1 VEAGFNSDIG
11 GDVPDWDSTESRE
24 SDEDAAWRDLVAR
37 FDAPATTTEPAP
49 WPEREDVPPIPTRE
63 SRGANAVG
71 EADGNQHATGA
82 EDEREADGVRGAED
96 ASGAGWTESNHGAH
110 AAGDLPGTN
119 ETGGTGGARARRE
132 PEGRADGA
140 EDSLRR
146 GTQDPLGRGTGDTRG
161 RGTADGPERGTGD
174 PLGHGTE
181 DELGRGT
188 GDARGRG
195 GEAVSRGT
203 AGMRGFD
210 DEGIRGALDPDGLQ
224 GVRQPD
230 VIPAARHRRRT
241 AERKIRGRQTPVR
254 ATRADDEDEHFV
266 PPAPPPL
273 PKLDSMAKGAWAALF
288 GGPGYLVVATAAG
301 WSVPGFAAFCA
312 VAAFI
317 AGFAIL
323 VLRINEPDPGGPDDG
338 DDGAVV

>member
-49 WPEREDVPPIPTRE
+49 WPEREDVPPTPTRE
-63 SRGANAVG
+63 SRGANPVG
-71 EADGNQHATGA
+71 EADGNQDAAGA
-82 EDEREADGVRGAED
+82 GDEQGTDGTRGAEGT
-96 ASGAGWTESNHGAH
+96 SGAGWPEGNHEPNT
-110 AAGDLPGTN
+110 AGDLPGAD
-119 ETGGTGGARARRE
+119 GADGTGGAGSRRG
-132 PEGRADGA
+132 PEGQADGA
-140 EDSLRR
+140 GDPLGR
-146 GTQDPLGRGTGDTRG
+146 GTGTGTGDRLERGTGNSLGSGTGDPLGRGTGD
-161 RGTADGPERGTGD
+161 P
-174 PLGHGTE
+174 
-181 DELGRGT
+181 LGRGT
-188 GDARGRG
+188 GDGPERG
-195 GEAVSRGT
+195 GEGTSRGT
-203 AGMRGFD
+203 AGIRGFD

-224 GVRQPD
+224 GARQPD

-241 AERKIRGRQTPVR
+241 SERRIRARQTPVR
-254 ATRADDEDEHFV
+254 ATRAEDEDEHFI